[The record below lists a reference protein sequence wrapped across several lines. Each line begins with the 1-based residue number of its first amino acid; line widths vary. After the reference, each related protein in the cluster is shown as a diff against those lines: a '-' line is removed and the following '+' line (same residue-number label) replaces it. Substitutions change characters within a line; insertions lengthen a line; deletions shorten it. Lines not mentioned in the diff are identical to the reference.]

1 MPLPNTLPPQM
12 KTKIPSLIGVFIF
25 VLLASIGL
33 ACFKDYGVAADE
45 LAHRGIAQTSLL
57 YLSHLFGWET
67 FLNGAAP
74 ISNAADIFKLQKDAN
89 YGVTFDLPVEILIQW
104 LKISGPDIF
113 YLRHLLTFL
122 SFILAVLCFY
132 DLAKNRYK
140 SWQMG
145 LLAALLLVLSPR
157 IFGSAFFNHKDLFF
171 MSLLLISSWAL
182 IRFLQRPS
190 IGSVVLLAA
199 TSAFAIDTRIMGIL
213 IPCLAA
219 PIFLAW
225 SYLEKRRFQPTAV
238 LLLGL
243 IVFTVIFVI
252 AFWPWLWTNP
262 LENFIAG
269 FQGMARFHLKINML
283 FMGEVVSSTNLPW
296 YYIPVW
302 LGVTTPIIYLIFF
315 WVGLGAILYQGIWQA
330 KRSWKHFGQWEDSLF
345 LILLIAPCIAV
356 IALHSVLYNTWRQ
369 MYFIYP
375 AFLWV
380 ALRGIDLLL
389 SFVKNRVI
397 AKRILISLISLSL
410 AWIGLW
416 MVRHHPNE
424 HLYFN
429 ALAGNWS
436 KKYEVDTWAMA
447 YTEPLRKIVAQDPR
461 KHYAIFDES
470 SAGWVFNPIWKNT
483 FLVNMNI
490 LPSEDYSRIDSTRS
504 QNCSDY
510 IITAIEGEDRLYA
523 QKPEFQKFHE
533 VIVDGKSVYTTFQRK
548 IPLFELYPARLDTQ
562 ITFSDPNSRCF
573 LKKGWHNT
581 HENWGVWSVN
591 KQTKLWLPLPP
602 NAKQVILDVQA
613 LAIAG
618 KHEQVVDITIDGER
632 VRTVTLSKFDNNQIT
647 IDVPSKSRNK
657 DFIEIDFSLPNAI
670 SPKSLGTA
678 DDARLLGLGLKKVGF
693 K

>member
-1 MPLPNTLPPQM
+1 MSSSNTLLPAL
-12 KTKIPSLIGVFIF
+12 KNKIPTLIGALLFI
-25 VLLASIGL
+25 LLACIGL
-33 ACFKDYGVAADE
+33 AYFKDYGVAADE

-67 FLNGAAP
+67 FLNGASLL
-74 ISNAADIFKLQKDAN
+74 SNPADIFKLQKDAN
-89 YGVTFDLPVEILIQW
+89 YGVTFDLPVELLIQW

-113 YLRHLLTFL
+113 YLRHLLTFF

-132 DLAKNRYK
+132 DLAKNRYA

-145 LLAALLLVLSPR
+145 TLGALLLILSPR

-171 MSLLLISSWAL
+171 MSMFLIASWAL

-190 IGSVVLLAA
+190 IWSVLLLAA

-219 PIFLAW
+219 PIFIAW
-225 SYLEKRRFQPTAV
+225 SHLEKRRLQYTLAQLF
-238 LLLGL
+238 GL
-243 IVFTVIFVI
+243 ILCTIIFII

-269 FQGMARFHLKINML
+269 FTGMARFHLKINML
-283 FMGEVVSSTNLPW
+283 FMGDVISSTNLPW

-302 LGVTTPIIYLIFF
+302 LGVTTPISYLAFF
-315 WVGLGAILYQGIWQA
+315 FLGLGAIIYQGIWRV
-330 KRSWKHFGQWEDSLF
+330 KSSWNEFGQWQDTLF
-345 LILLIAPCIAV
+345 VILLFAPCIAV
-356 IALHSVLYNTWRQ
+356 IVLHSVLYNTWRQ

-375 AFLWV
+375 AFLWI
-380 ALRGIDLLL
+380 ALRGIDLIL
-389 SFVKNRVI
+389 SLVKNRVI
-397 AKRILISLISLSL
+397 AKRILILLISLNL

-447 YTEPLRKIVAQDPR
+447 YTEPLRKIVAQDPK
-461 KHYAIFDES
+461 KHYSVFDES
-470 SAGWVFNPIWKNT
+470 TVGWIFNPIWKNT
-483 FLVNMNI
+483 YLVNMNI
-490 LPSEDYSRIDSTRS
+490 LPSQDYSRIDSSRS
-504 QNCSDY
+504 QDCSDY
-510 IITAIEGEDRLYA
+510 IITAIEGEDKLYA
-523 QKPEFQKFHE
+523 QKSEFQKFHE
-533 VIVDGKSVYTTFQRK
+533 VIVDGKAVYTTYQRK
-548 IPLFELYPARLDTQ
+548 IPLFELYPTKLNTQ

-573 LKKGWHNT
+573 LKTGWHNT
-581 HENWGVWSVN
+581 HESWGVWSVN
-591 KQTKLWLPLPP
+591 RQTKLWLPLPP
-602 NAKQVILDVQA
+602 NTKQIVLDVQA

-618 KHEQVVDITIDGER
+618 KHQQVVDIGINGTR
-632 VRTVTLSKFDNNQIT
+632 VKTVTLSRFDNNQII
-647 IDVPSKSRNK
+647 IDAPSRTRNQE
-657 DFIEIDFSLPNAI
+657 FVEIDFSLPNAI

-678 DDARLLGLGLKKVGF
+678 DDDRLLGLGLKKVEF